1 MATKNLYI
9 DREWETKCID
19 KICQEIRQNSLINL
33 ANKTAVLQLSYEY
46 SGLMAQL
53 IAHQLS
59 NKDEPLDIEPVN
71 IPYKDE
77 FEAVIHPDQL
87 DPYYSL
93 IVVDSGCLSGNN
105 FRKIEKRLLDYGYPR
120 SQLYFTCVAC
130 DLNSVFRP
138 DFCPIYFD
146 GDTTMAHFWWETKTD
161 KFQRNKDGK

>member
-1 MATKNLYI
+1 MKNSLFI

-19 KICQEIRQNSLINL
+19 KICDEIRHNSLINL
-33 ANKTAVLQLSYEY
+33 SSKIAILQLSYEY

-53 IAHQLS
+53 ISHKLS
-59 NKDEPLDIEPVN
+59 DKNEPIDIEPVN

-77 FEAVIHPDQL
+77 FEAFIHPNQL
-87 DPYYSL
+87 DPYYTL

-105 FRKIEKRLLDYGYPR
+105 FKKIEQKLLDYGYPR
-120 SQLYFTCVAC
+120 SQLFFTCIAC

-146 GDTTMAHFWWETKTD
+146 GDTTMAHFWWETRTD
-161 KFQRNKDGK
+161 KFNRNN

>member
-1 MATKNLYI
+1 MALKNLYI
-9 DREWETKCID
+9 DRDWETKCID
-19 KICQEIRQNSLINL
+19 KICEEIRNNSPINL
-33 ANKTAVLQLSYEY
+33 ASKTAVLQLSYEY

-53 IAHQLS
+53 IAHKLS
-59 NKDEPLDIEPVN
+59 DKDEPLDIEPVN

-105 FRKIEKRLLDYGYPR
+105 FRKIEKKLLDYGYPR
-120 SQLYFTCVAC
+120 SQLYFTCIAC
-130 DLNSVFRP
+130 DLNSIFRP